1 MAKRADRARSD
12 GAAIEAHLRLGVD
25 AVDFRHKSSRTSGG
39 NMRLAVVAIVFI
51 FVIAGAPRETQGQP
65 APPKYPNQVIRMVV
79 PFTPGASTDVT
90 ARLFAPHLSAALGQQ
105 VIIDNRGG
113 AGGGIGAE
121 LVAKAE
127 PRWLHAAREQSGTV
141 PANRSAPEGLA
152 IRRRRFCSD
161 RIHRLFAFD
170 CRSQSEI
177 PAERRE
183 G

>member
-12 GAAIEAHLRLGVD
+12 GAAIEAHLRLAVD

-39 NMRLAVVAIVFI
+39 NMRLALVALASI
-51 FVIAGAPRETQGQP
+51 FVIAGAGRDIQGQP

-90 ARLFAPHLSAALGQQ
+90 ARLFAQHLSAALGQQ

-121 LVAKAE
+121 LW
-127 PRWLHAAREQSGTV
+127 PRPSPMATRCS
-141 PANRSAPEGLA
+141 RA
-152 IRRRRFCSD
+152 IRDRSCKPLCSG
-161 RIHRLFAFD
+161 RTRHSPSAILFRSHSSAIRL
-170 CRSQSEI
+170 
-177 PAERRE
+177 
-183 G
+183 